1 MPDNA
6 LRYARRQTESR
17 HLTCVEL
24 NRGTLRIAH
33 ESKNLAYILES
44 EGGPAVE
51 MWNEGKPLKQIAAAI
66 KRPEDET
73 FFILWDLAERGEIKR
88 RPGYVW
94 GDC

>member
-6 LRYARRQTESR
+6 LAYAIRQTESR
-17 HLTCVEL
+17 HLTCTERG
-24 NRGTLRIAH
+24 RGTLRIAH
-33 ESKNLAYILES
+33 ESKNFAYILES

-51 MWNEGKPLKQIAAAI
+51 LWNEGKPLKQIAKAI

-88 RPGYVW
+88 RAGYIW
-94 GDC
+94 GVC